1 MDAIN
6 VDHELQIE
14 QAELQKL
21 IFELERRARVRVRG
35 APVEAWEN
43 MRAARYLRDLMPDPD
58 AIRPQVPIVIFEKDE
73 IGPEVT
79 SDDVLPHIDI
89 RNVEEG

>member
-1 MDAIN
+1 MR
-6 VDHELQIE
+6 V
-14 QAELQKL
+14 KL
-21 IFELERRARVRVRG
+21 

-43 MRAARYLRDLMPDPD
+43 MRAARYLRDLLPDPE
-58 AIRPQVPIVIFEKDE
+58 AIRAQAPIVIFEKDE

-89 RNVEEG
+89 RNVKEE